1 MAHIIVLGNEKG
13 GSGKST
19 TAMHILSALTRSGYT
34 AGAIDLDLRQ
44 QSLFRYLENR
54 ESFMQRKGIS
64 LPMPKRVHLT
74 KSTLD
79 SDAAAREQEEGRFKF
94 AMDELSET
102 CRFIIIDCPGSHTK
116 YSQMAHAAAD
126 TLITPMNDSLIDF
139 DLLARLDPADGRVIG
154 PSVYSEMVWSAR
166 QMRAESGQNPLDW
179 VVLRNRLS
187 SIDAKNKRRVA
198 AALTDLA
205 KRIGFRLAPGFTERV
220 VFREL
225 FLSGLTLLDLKA
237 DDKQRLNMSN
247 LAARQEVR
255 GLMSTLNLPGV
266 EIRI

>member
-34 AGAIDLDLRQ
+34 AGAMDLDLRQ

-54 ESFMQRKGIS
+54 ASFMKRKGIS
-64 LPMPKRVHLT
+64 LPMPKQMNLI

-79 SDAAAREQEEGRFKF
+79 SDQAAQEQEEIRFKT
-94 AMDELSET
+94 AIAELSET
-102 CRFIIIDCPGSHTK
+102 CRFIVIDCPGSHTK

-126 TLITPMNDSLIDF
+126 TLITPMNDSLVDF

-166 QMRAESGQNPLDW
+166 QKRAEAGRKPLDW

-198 AALTDLA
+198 AALSDLA
-205 KRIGFRLAPGFTERV
+205 TRIGFRLAPGFTERV

-237 DDKQRLNMSN
+237 DDKQRLSMSN

-255 GLMSTLNLPGV
+255 GLMKTLNLPGV